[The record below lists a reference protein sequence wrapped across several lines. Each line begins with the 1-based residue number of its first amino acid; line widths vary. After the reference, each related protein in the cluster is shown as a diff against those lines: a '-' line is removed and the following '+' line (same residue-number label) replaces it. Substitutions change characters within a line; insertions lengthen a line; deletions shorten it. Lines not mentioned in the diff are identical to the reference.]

1 MKKII
6 SLLMS
11 IVLLFSVGAEAFA
24 AYTEDRA
31 RSYETSNCA
40 VTYTVHKK

>member
-24 AYTEDRA
+24 AYAEEHPRL
-31 RSYETSNCA
+31 
-40 VTYTVHKK
+40 

>member
-11 IVLLFSVGAEAFA
+11 IVLLFSVGSELFA

-31 RSYETSNCA
+31 
-40 VTYTVHKK
+40 

>member
-6 SLLMS
+6 SLLKS
-11 IVLLFSVGAEAFA
+11 IVLLFSIGSESFA

-31 RSYETSNCA
+31 
-40 VTYTVHKK
+40 

>member
-1 MKKII
+1 MWRQNKERVFTMEKII

-24 AYTEDRA
+24 A
-31 RSYETSNCA
+31 
-40 VTYTVHKK
+40 